1 MKRGPKVKIARA
13 LGIALTPKAA
23 RIMER
28 RPNPPGQHGAATRR
42 KVSDYKKQLL
52 EKQRLRAQYN
62 ISERQLQNAFS
73 FAIRQPGNT
82 GVRLLQLLELRLDAV
97 VLRAGFVRTIYAARQ
112 AVVHG
117 HLLVNGRRVD
127 QPARRLQP
135 GDTVALSA
143 KSRDL
148 PMFTVPL
155 ENARPGAHL
164 ELDRDKRSVRVR
176 EIPEREQIPVQC
188 EVSLIVEYYSR

>member
-1 MKRGPKVKIARA
+1 
-13 LGIALTPKAA
+13 
-23 RIMER
+23 
-28 RPNPPGQHGAATRR
+28 
-42 KVSDYKKQLL
+42 
-52 EKQRLRAQYN
+52 
-62 ISERQLQNAFS
+62 
-73 FAIRQPGNT
+73 
-82 GVRLLQLLELRLDAV
+82 
-97 VLRAGFVRTIYAARQ
+97 
-112 AVVHG
+112 
-117 HLLVNGRRVD
+117 VNGRRVN

-135 GDTVALSA
+135 GDVVALAA